1 MITLYSTHCPK
12 CKMLEKQLVDKN
24 IEFTLCEDIRVM
36 AGKGFREAPI
46 LEVGNKALNFVD
58 AIKWVKEK

>member
-12 CKMLEKQLVDKN
+12 CAMLEKQLRDKQ
-24 IEFTLCEDIRVM
+24 IDFTLCDDIRVM

-46 LEVGNKALNFVD
+46 LEVSGTALNFVD